1 MDGATVMGGRSNH
14 QREEPLTIPVNR
26 VRCGESHMR
35 RSGFYVESLKS
46 TIQDTG
52 LLQPILARRTGTSD
66 FTVID
71 GARRLAAL
79 IELGVTELIVGRDV
93 IIDVEETEADARFKQ
108 IIANVQ
114 REDFNAIELGH
125 AFVALKEEYGYQYN
139 EIAEIVGKTPHY
151 VTAKVGLAKRLE
163 LEVQQLYIED
173 LEHEKCIQNTFS
185 QDAIPGYVMNVNIL
199 EDIARLPAVLQKT
212 AYVAV
217 RAAEMDKGRALR
229 YLRSLKREAATAE
242 AAETCAG
249 EEKMRY
255 CGLQRHI
262 SKISRDVER
271 LLDTV
276 GSGDIMEH
284 EAAIPEIEKLIE
296 KLNTL
301 YIRMK
306 IKDASV
312 SDGVRV

>member
-1 MDGATVMGGRSNH
+1 MGGRSSH
-14 QREEPLTIPVNR
+14 QREEPLTIPINR

-79 IELGVTELIVGRDV
+79 IELGVTELIVGRDL
-93 IIDVEETEADARFKQ
+93 IIDVDETEADARFKQ

-125 AFVALKEEYGYQYN
+125 AFVTLKEEYGYQYN

-163 LEVQQLYIED
+163 SEVQQLYVED
-173 LEHEKCIQNTFS
+173 LEREKCIQNTFS
-185 QDAIPGYVMNVNIL
+185 EDALPGYVMNVNVL

-212 AYVAV
+212 AYLAV
-217 RAAEMDKGRALR
+217 RASEMDKSRALR
-229 YLRSLKREAATAE
+229 YLRSLKKEAATAE
-242 AAETCAG
+242 AAETFAG
-249 EEKMRY
+249 EEKLRY
-255 CGLQRHI
+255 GGLQRHI
-262 SKISRDVER
+262 SKISRDIER
-271 LLDTV
+271 LMDTV
-276 GSGDIMEH
+276 GSGDLMER
-284 EAAIPEIEKLIE
+284 EAVIPEIEKLIE
-296 KLNTL
+296 KLSTL
-301 YIRMK
+301 YIRIK
-306 IKDASV
+306 IKDA
-312 SDGVRV
+312 DAAEGVRV